1 MDKSVFGTELI
12 KWYKI
17 HQRTLPWRETSNPY
31 HIWLSEIILQ
41 QTRVDQGLSYYN
53 EFISKYPTVND
64 LATASEDEVLRTW
77 QGLGYYSR
85 ARNLHFT
92 AKMIVDELNS
102 NFPDNYTDLLKLKGV
117 GEYTAAAIASFA
129 FGQSV
134 AVVDGNVFRVLARV
148 FGVDLDIMSNEGKK
162 SFQKLAN
169 QLITKKSPAE
179 FNQSIMEFGALWCTP
194 KSPKCDECPFQ
205 STCIAFNEKRIDQL
219 PVKLKKTKVRN
230 RFFNYLLFEHKDGIA
245 LKRRGDGDI
254 WQGLYDLPLIES
266 DKPLS
271 EKELI
276 AHQNFPIATST
287 PYLITK
293 QSDGYKHILS
303 HQRIYATFWHI
314 KTDAFLELTYYN
326 KLEVEALPNPVL
338 VNNYLKAFYF

>member
-17 HQRTLPWRETSNPY
+17 HQRQLPWRETTNPY

-41 QTRVDQGLSYYN
+41 QTRVEQGLAYYI
-53 EFISKYPTVND
+53 EFVSKYPTVKD
-64 LATASEDEVLRTW
+64 LASASEDDVLRTW

-92 AKMIVDELNS
+92 AKMIVEEMDS
-102 NFPDNYTDLLKLKGV
+102 KFPTNYTALLKLKGV

-129 FGQSV
+129 FDEIV
-134 AVVDGNVFRVLARV
+134 AVVDGNVFRVLSRV
-148 FGVDLDIMSNEGKK
+148 FGVDIDIMSNEGKK
-162 SFQKLAN
+162 YFQKLASE
-169 QLITKKSPAE
+169 LITKKSPAD

-194 KSPKCDECPFQ
+194 KTPKCNDCPFQ
-205 STCIAFNEKRIDQL
+205 ISCVALNEKRIDQL
-219 PVKLKKTKVRN
+219 PVKLKKTKIRN
-230 RFFNYLLFEHKDGIA
+230 RYFNYLVIENNGAIA
-245 LKRRGDGDI
+245 LKKRDKGDI
-254 WQGLYDLPLIES
+254 WQGLYDLPLLES
-266 DKPLS
+266 ETPLD
-271 EKELI
+271 EKNLI
-276 AHQNFPIATST
+276 AHKSFPFDLSN

-293 QSDGYKHILS
+293 QSDSYKHILS

-314 KTDAFLELTYYN
+314 KSDVLEKFKFYE
-326 KLEVEALPNPVL
+326 KLEVEDLPNPVL